1 MNVLAD
7 QHRSAVRR
15 GSRSTAAIVIYV
27 MSVRNLVSRVGSA
40 VLYLLPWVALI
51 AQDAS
56 DIRTKIAALEQ
67 QGQKYLQE
75 QKPKLAIPVLQEILS
90 LDPKNLNAQGNL
102 GVLLYFQGNYAAA
115 IPHMRT
121 ALQLQDNLWRI
132 QALLGMAE
140 KRTGDPKEAQKDLER
155 AFSNLDDKK
164 IQIEAGLE
172 LIELDTA
179 SVQLDKALAIAIRLQ
194 ELAPQNPRVLLVT
207 YEISRQMMDQSLLSM
222 MMTSPESA
230 EMHMMMAGELGRQ
243 GDHTNSIA
251 QYREA
256 LRLNP
261 TLPGAHF
268 ELAEQLRTSS
278 DAALNAQ
285 AEAEYKAAIQ
295 INEYDAISWRQLGGI
310 MTVKGDFKTAAEDYK
325 RALALQPKDSEAKT
339 GLAIA
344 LLSTNRT
351 NDAISLLESAIK
363 DDPTNLVAHYR
374 LSVLYRRIGRTAE
387 AQRETDTSHH
397 YKEVKDRLGKVF
409 KQLAGSSNNPM

>member
-1 MNVLAD
+1 MPVANLLSRAD
-7 QHRSAVRR
+7 C
-15 GSRSTAAIVIYV
+15 
-27 MSVRNLVSRVGSA
+27 A
-40 VLYLLPWVALI
+40 VLCLLLCVPVM

-56 DIRTKIAALEQ
+56 TIRAKIAALEQ
-67 QGQKYLQE
+67 QGKKYLQE
-75 QKPKLAIPVLQEILS
+75 QKPQLAIPVLQQIVS
-90 LDPKNLNAQGNL
+90 LDPKNLNAQANL
-102 GVLLYFQGNYAAA
+102 GVLLYFQGNYASA

-121 ALQLQDNLWRI
+121 ALQLQGDLWRI

-140 KRTGDPKEAQKDLER
+140 KRTGDPKQAQNDLER
-155 AFSNLDDKK
+155 ALANLDDKK

-172 LIELDTA
+172 LIELDIA
-179 SVQLDKALAIAIRLQ
+179 SVQLDEALAVAIKLQ
-194 ELAPQNPRVLLVT
+194 KLAPQNPRVLLVT
-207 YEISRQMMDQSLLSM
+207 YELSRRTMDQTLLSI
-222 MMTSPESA
+222 MMTAPESA

-243 GDHTNSIA
+243 GDHTNAIA

-278 DAALNAQ
+278 DAVLNAQ
-285 AEAEYKAAIQ
+285 AEAEYKAALQ

-310 MTVKGDFKTAAEDYK
+310 MTAKGDFKTAQEDYR

-344 LLSTNRT
+344 LLSTNQT
-351 NDAISLLESAIK
+351 KDAISLLESALE

-374 LSVLYRRIGRTAE
+374 LSVLYRRIGRTAD
-387 AQRETDTSHH
+387 AQRETDTFHH
-397 YKEVKDRLGKVF
+397 YQEVKDRLGKVF
-409 KQLAGSSNNPM
+409 KQLAGQSKNPM

>member
-1 MNVLAD
+1 MTAQL
-7 QHRSAVRR
+7 RSGKSVAFLIRK
-15 GSRSTAAIVIYV
+15 TAGDL
-27 MSVRNLVSRVGSA
+27 RHLVSRAGCA
-40 VLYLLPWVALI
+40 VLCLLPWVALI

-56 DIRTKIAALEQ
+56 DIRTRITALEQ
-67 QGQKYLQE
+67 QAQKYLQE
-75 QKPKLAIPVLQEILS
+75 QKPQLAIPVLEQIVS

-115 IPHMRT
+115 IPHMRS
-121 ALQLQDNLWRI
+121 ALELQGDLWRI

-140 KRTGDPKEAQKDLER
+140 KRTGDLKRAQEDLER

-164 IQIEAGLE
+164 IQLQAGLE

-179 SVQLDKALAIAIRLQ
+179 SVQLDKALAVAIKLQ
-194 ELAPQNPRVLLVT
+194 ELAPQNQRVLLVT
-207 YEISRQMMDQSLLSM
+207 YELSRQTMDQSLLSM
-222 MMTSPESA
+222 MMTAPESA

-243 GDHTNSIA
+243 GDHTNAIA

-285 AEAEYKAAIQ
+285 AEAEYKTAIK
-295 INEYDAISWRQLGGI
+295 INEHDAISWRQLGGI
-310 MTVKGDFKTAAEDYK
+310 MTAKGDFQTAREDYK

-344 LLSTNRT
+344 LLSTNQT
-351 NDAISLLESAIK
+351 NEAISLLESAAK
-363 DDPTNLVAHYR
+363 EDPTNLVAHYR
-374 LSVLYRRIGRTAE
+374 LSVLYRRIGRTAD
-387 AQRETDTSHH
+387 AQREMDTFHH
-397 YKEVKDRLGKVF
+397 YQDIKDRLGKVF
-409 KQLAGSSNNPM
+409 KQLAGQSNNPI